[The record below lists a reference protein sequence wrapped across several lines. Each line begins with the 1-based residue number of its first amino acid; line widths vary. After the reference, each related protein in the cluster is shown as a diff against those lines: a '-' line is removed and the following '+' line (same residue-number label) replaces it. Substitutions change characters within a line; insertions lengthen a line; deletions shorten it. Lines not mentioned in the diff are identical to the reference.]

1 MTAGWSRREWLAL
14 IGSLGVGNA
23 AFQRALAATA
33 AQMPSEGI
41 TPEMVKNAEWI
52 AGISLSDSQRRAVA
66 NRLTASL
73 RQLRQLRDTA
83 VGYEV
88 PPALVFTPV
97 PGQAHGTAER
107 GQVQPSPLR
116 EPVRRPKSDTEL
128 AYLPVYQL
136 AELLRTR
143 QVSSVELTRLY
154 LDRLRRY
161 DPALLCVVTLMDDLA
176 LRQAEQ
182 ADKEI
187 AAGHYR
193 GPLHGI
199 PWVAKDLIAYPG
211 YRTTWG
217 AEPFRE
223 QRLEQKATVAA
234 RLEEA
239 GAVLL
244 AKTSLGALAQGDQ
257 WFGGQTRN
265 PWNPKQ
271 GSSGSSAGTAAAV
284 AAGLAAFGLGSE
296 TLGSIISP
304 SARCGVTG
312 LRPTFGRVSR
322 FGCMPLAW
330 SLDKIGPMARCV
342 EDCALILAAIHGAD
356 PQDPTTVTRP
366 FHWPGKKPLRE
377 LRVGYFEDKGLAT
390 AEADLKVL
398 RSLGVRLVPIRLP
411 WRLASALVGIILEA
425 EAATAFDDL
434 TRYGVQTGIGNWAIT
449 FRRARFHTAVDYLRA
464 QRLRT
469 LLMRQMQEVFE
480 TIDLYVGGNDLALA
494 NLTGHPTICLPNGF
508 TSAGT
513 PTAITFTGSLF
524 GETDLLTLAKAYQE
538 ATGHH
543 RRRPPEDK
551 WLPLDK
557 EKTPPEKEKPPL
569 EKEKTPLEKQ

>member
-1 MTAGWSRREWLAL
+1 
-14 IGSLGVGNA
+14 
-23 AFQRALAATA
+23 
-33 AQMPSEGI
+33 
-41 TPEMVKNAEWI
+41 
-52 AGISLSDSQRRAVA
+52 
-66 NRLTASL
+66 
-73 RQLRQLRDTA
+73 
-83 VGYEV
+83 
-88 PPALVFTPV
+88 
-97 PGQAHGTAER
+97 
-107 GQVQPSPLR
+107 
-116 EPVRRPKSDTEL
+116 
-128 AYLPVYQL
+128 
-136 AELLRTR
+136 
-143 QVSSVELTRLY
+143 
-154 LDRLRRY
+154 
-161 DPALLCVVTLMDDLA
+161 VVTLTEELA
-176 LRQAEQ
+176 LRQAEH
-182 ADKEI
+182 ADREI
-187 AAGHYR
+187 AAGRYR

-211 YRTTWG
+211 YPTTWG

-239 GAVLL
+239 GAVLV

-304 SARCGVTG
+304 SIRCGVTG

-342 EDCALILAAIHGAD
+342 EDCALILGAIHGAD
-356 PQDPTTVTRP
+356 PQDPSSVTRP

-398 RSLGVRLVPIRLP
+398 RSLGVQLVPIRLP
-411 WRLASALVGIILEA
+411 GRLAGAIVGIILEA
-425 EAATAFDDL
+425 EAATVFDDL
-434 TRYGVQTGIGNWAIT
+434 TRAGIQQGIGNWAIT

-469 LLMRQMQEVFE
+469 TLMHQMQQLFE
-480 TIDLYVGGNDLALA
+480 KIDLYVGGNDLALT
-494 NLTGHPTICLPNGF
+494 NLTGHPTISLPNGF

-524 GETDLLTLAKAYQE
+524 GETDLLTVAQAYQE
-538 ATGHH
+538 ATGYH
-543 RRRPPEDK
+543 RRRPPEEK
-551 WLPLDK
+551 WVPLDK
-557 EKTPPEKEKPPL
+557 PPPEK
-569 EKEKTPLEKQ
+569 Q